1 MVRGNGDGRTPLYSP
16 LTNAVLAVRRLPFR
30 SAPATLQHLRTTF
43 TFPIR
48 VATRTVSTDEVTI
61 ADSATNVPRIC
72 HVDSSRKA
80 RTVEITWIDAIVHGD
95 RWRRTSDHR
104 RRGGGAAAETTAFGC
119 CLLSNWPPVIV
130 IIESCARNPSA
141 VTPTTPVIHDYWSRK
156 WREEQR
162 EHRRAARPHP

>member
-1 MVRGNGDGRTPLYSP
+1 MVRGNGDGQTPLYSP
-16 LTNAVLAVRRLPFR
+16 LTNAVLAVRCLPFR

-61 ADSATNVPRIC
+61 AVSGCDCP
-72 HVDSSRKA
+72 
-80 RTVEITWIDAIVHGD
+80 GD

-104 RRGGGAAAETTAFGC
+104 RRGGSAAETTAFGC

-141 VTPTTPVIHDYWSRK
+141 VAPTTPVIQIIGR
-156 WREEQR
+156 RENGGKDNANT
-162 EHRRAARPHP
+162 AARPHPPSETGVLSCII